1 MQHLIMHSLHDTLT
15 MLPFL
20 FLAYLFMEYL
30 EHRSSSKMK
39 SILASTKRFGPLLGS
54 MMGIV
59 PQCGFS
65 VIASGLYLNG
75 SITLGTLIAV
85 FVSTSDEAIPILIAQ
100 PHQASV
106 LVRIIALKLIIGCL
120 SGYLVDLLVKQHHLK
135 QNHPLHD
142 IHEHCK
148 EEQIKHPSI
157 FFIAAMHT
165 VKIFIFIFIVNFAI
179 TYVIHTFGEE
189 AVASLLGHGSFM
201 QPVYA
206 AIVGFIPNCAASV
219 ILSQLFID
227 GVVTFGSLTSG
238 LITSAGLGFLVLFK
252 MYDNKKDILRILC
265 ILFTIAIASGILL
278 QMFAL

>member
-39 SILASTKRFGPLLGS
+39 AVLASSKRFGPLLGAV
-54 MMGIV
+54 MGII

-100 PHQASV
+100 PHQANV
-106 LVRIIALKLIIGCL
+106 LVKVILLKLIIGCI
-120 SGYLVDLLVKQHHLK
+120 SGYIVDLLVKQHHLK
-135 QNHPLHD
+135 QNHPLYD
-142 IHEHCK
+142 IHEHCE
-148 EEQIKHPSI
+148 EEQKKHSSI
-157 FFIAAMHT
+157 FAIAAIHT
-165 VKIFIFIFIVNFAI
+165 FKIFIFIFFVNFAI
-179 TYVIHTFGEE
+179 TYVVHTFGED
-189 AVASLLGHGSFM
+189 AVAQLLGHGTFL
-201 QPVYA
+201 QPVFA

-252 MYDNKKDILRILC
+252 MYDNKKDILRILF
-265 ILFTIAIASGILL
+265 ILFTIAIASGIVI
-278 QMFAL
+278 QMFAI

>member
-1 MQHLIMHSLHDTLT
+1 MKHLIMHSLHDTLT

-20 FLAYLFMEYL
+20 YLAYLFMEYL
-30 EHRSSSKMK
+30 EHRSGSKMK
-39 SILASTKRFGPLLGS
+39 AVLASSKRFGPLLGAL
-54 MMGIV
+54 MGII

-106 LVRIIALKLIIGCL
+106 LVNIIVLKLLIGCI
-120 SGYLVDLLVKQHHLK
+120 SGYIVDLLVKQHHLK

-142 IHEHCK
+142 IHEHCE
-148 EEQIKHPSI
+148 EEQKKHASI
-157 FFIAAMHT
+157 FAIAAIHT
-165 VKIFIFIFIVNFAI
+165 FKIFIFIFVVNFAI
-179 TYVIHTFGEE
+179 TFVIHTFGEE
-189 AVASLLGHGSFM
+189 AVAHLLGHGTFL

-252 MYDNKKDILRILC
+252 MYDNKKDILRILL
-265 ILFTIAIASGILL
+265 ILFTIAIVSGIVLQLL
-278 QMFAL
+278 VI

>member
-39 SILASTKRFGPLLGS
+39 AVLASSKRFGPLLGAV
-54 MMGIV
+54 MGII

-100 PHQASV
+100 PHQANV
-106 LVRIIALKLIIGCL
+106 LVKVILLKLIIGCV
-120 SGYLVDLLVKQHHLK
+120 SGYIVDLLVKQHHLK

-142 IHEHCK
+142 IHEHCE
-148 EEQIKHPSI
+148 EEQKKHSSI
-157 FFIAAMHT
+157 FAIAAIHT
-165 VKIFIFIFIVNFAI
+165 FKIFIFIFFVNFAI
-179 TYVIHTFGEE
+179 TYVVHTFGED
-189 AVASLLGHGSFM
+189 AVAQLLGHGTFL
-201 QPVYA
+201 QPVFA

-252 MYDNKKDILRILC
+252 MYDNKKDILRILF
-265 ILFTIAIASGILL
+265 ILFTIAIASGIVI
-278 QMFAL
+278 QMFAI